1 MLFSS
6 SVFLFFFFPLVL
18 FGYYVPLRRW
28 RLGQNVFLFL
38 ASLFFY
44 AWGEPW
50 FVLVMIVSIM
60 LNYGLGLLAGRS
72 YENHGKQRVF
82 VVLGALVV
90 NLGIIFVFKYLD
102 FTIVNINALFG
113 TQFLL
118 PGIQLPIGI
127 SFFTFQSISY
137 VLDVLRGKG
146 KAQKNPLNIGLY
158 IAFFPQ
164 LIAGPIVRYETIAE
178 EIQHRKETWSDFS
191 EGVCRFIVGL
201 GKKVLIANSLAVVAD
216 ATIARATGEGLTFAF
231 AWLGAIS
238 YVLQLYF
245 DFSGYSDMAIGLG
258 RMFGFHF
265 LENFNYPLTAKSLSA
280 LWRRWHISLGAWF
293 QDYVYFPMG
302 GSRGSKRR
310 TAWNL
315 FAVWLLTGL
324 WHGANWT
331 FIVWGLYYYVFLCL
345 EKFTALKGFLQ
356 RHSILASVYTLFFF
370 CIGEIMFRADTLTIG
385 MTCIASMFGFGAT
398 GVWDGG
404 VLFYLWEYKWFYLVA
419 VLCATPVFRNL
430 RQKVDRLGRSPK
442 WMDMGYT
449 CLLMAVLILSISYI
463 VKGTYNP
470 FIYFNF

>member
-1 MLFSS
+1 
-6 SVFLFFFFPLVL
+6 
-18 FGYYVPLRRW
+18 
-28 RLGQNVFLFL
+28 
-38 ASLFFY
+38 
-44 AWGEPW
+44 
-50 FVLVMIVSIM
+50 MIVSIV

-216 ATIARATGEGLTFAF
+216 ATIARAAGEGLTFAF

-265 LENFNYPLTAKSLSA
+265 LENFNYPLTAKSLSSV
-280 LWRRWHISLGAWF
+280 WRRWHISLGAWF

-331 FIVWGLYYYVFLCL
+331 FIVWGLYYYIFLCL

-356 RHSILASVYTLFFF
+356 RHSVLASVYTLFFS
-370 CIGEIMFRADTLTIG
+370 AL
-385 MTCIASMFGFGAT
+385 A
-398 GVWDGG
+398 
-404 VLFYLWEYKWFYLVA
+404 K
-419 VLCATPVFRNL
+419 
-430 RQKVDRLGRSPK
+430 
-442 WMDMGYT
+442 
-449 CLLMAVLILSISYI
+449 
-463 VKGTYNP
+463 
-470 FIYFNF
+470 